1 MRLQMLQKPPVIFT
15 QYEPSRAISVEEK
28 AFAKQHSEALPWLWL
43 SYSRFVLEDNEPC
56 MEPNEG
62 LELTMAYALQYK
74 ELKDMKVKRLD
85 KQSYELRLGK
95 ASLYL
100 AETDEGDIFLYF
112 FTPEHYCNLR
122 EDRRLDLTGYSSD
135 ASACFIATIFAAYN
149 KVKQYSQSE

>member
-1 MRLQMLQKPPVIFT
+1 
-15 QYEPSRAISVEEK
+15 
-28 AFAKQHSEALPWLWL
+28 
-43 SYSRFVLEDNEPC
+43 

-122 EDRRLDLTGYSSD
+122 EDRRLNLTGYSSD